1 MKTNSLLVLVFFV
14 DDLLITSISNATLVA
29 DKRIFHDRLLMTDMG
44 PLQFF
49 LCIEINQDTLEIKLS
64 KAKYSCD
71 LLERFYMK
79 DFKCALTTFLSG
91 VKL

>member
-49 LCIEINQDTLEIKLS
+49 LCIEINQDALGIKLS

-79 DFKCALTTFLSG
+79 DFKCAPTPFL
-91 VKL
+91 